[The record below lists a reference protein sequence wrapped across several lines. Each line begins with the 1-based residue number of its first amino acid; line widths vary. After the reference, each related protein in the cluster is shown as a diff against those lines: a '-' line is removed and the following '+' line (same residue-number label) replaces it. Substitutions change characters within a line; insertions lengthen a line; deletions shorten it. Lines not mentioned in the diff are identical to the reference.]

1 MSRAARHPAGR
12 LDLVLPPGWTM
23 ISLEDADARG
33 RAVRLLV
40 SRAGLDDGQGAV
52 LRRELH
58 SQLSCAADRA
68 FRSGASTLAICT
80 TGPGGVPLPASLVV
94 TFIPG
99 GTVPSEQ
106 EAWLQEAG
114 GRLDTASV
122 PAGRVVRRVANR
134 VTSLADGEPA
144 GVTTVVVDYWLTR
157 EDGAGVVHLAAS
169 TPLVHH
175 EAAMVGLFDA
185 VIESA
190 RWSSATS

>member
-1 MSRAARHPAGR
+1 MSPTARTPGR
-12 LDLVLPPGWTM
+12 LGIVLPPGWTL
-23 ISLEDADARG
+23 IPLEDADARG
-33 RAVRLLV
+33 RAVRRLV

-58 SQLSCAADRA
+58 GQLSSAADRA

-99 GTVPSEQ
+99 GTLPSEQ
-106 EAWLQEAG
+106 DAWLQEAG
-114 GRLDTASV
+114 GRLDTAV
-122 PAGRVVRRVANR
+122 IPAGRVVRRAGR
-134 VTSLADGEPA
+134 VTSVADGEPA
-144 GVTTVVVDYWLTR
+144 EVTTVVVDYWLTR
-157 EDGAGVVHLAAS
+157 GDAAGVVHLAAS
-169 TPLVHH
+169 TPLVDR
-175 EAAMVGLFDA
+175 EDAMVGLFDA